1 MTYMIRPHSRTRALG
16 RRIALREILAVW
28 RQRRALA
35 HLDDSRLDDIGI
47 SRDEARQEAR
57 RPVWDVPRNW
67 IA

>member
-1 MTYMIRPHSRTRALG
+1 MTYMIRPHSRTRAQG
-16 RRIALREILAVW
+16 RRIPLREILAIW

-47 SRDEARQEAR
+47 SRDEAQQEAR